1 MRSTP
6 TVAQLRA
13 FVAVADFQH
22 FREAAASLGVSQ
34 PTLSQSLANMEQR
47 LGVTLIERNPRK
59 VLVTADGAHLLPLA
73 KQAVAAVDAFR
84 TAALPD
90 TWLAGPLHVGV
101 IPTVAPYLLPA
112 LLPSIGREA
121 PDLQLHVHEDQTDR
135 LLNALAAGSVD
146 VAVLALPTS
155 DTRVTT
161 LPLYDEDFVVAV
173 PARHAWDGAN
183 DITPT
188 SLQDEQL
195 LLLEEGHCLRD
206 QVVEVCVQSGVTTA
220 GEANARAASL
230 STIVHL
236 VSAGL
241 GMTVLPASA
250 VDAEARGARLGIA
263 TFMSPAPGRRIGL
276 VWRKSS
282 TRTEEFEDLADI
294 IKRGV
299 VSGMPAVRVA

>member
-59 VLVTADGAHLLPLA
+59 VLVTAEGAHLLPLA

-121 PDLQLHVHEDQTDR
+121 PELQLHVHEDQTDR

-161 LPLYDEDFVVAV
+161 VPLYDEDFVVAV
-173 PARHAWDGAN
+173 PARHVWDGAK

-250 VDAEARGARLGIA
+250 VDVEARGARLGIA
-263 TFMSPAPGRRIGL
+263 SFVSPVPGRRIGL

-299 VSGMPAVRVA
+299 VAGMPAVRVA